1 MRLFTMFCNRPFDCN
16 DCFILN
22 FALSPPSTNESRKRH
37 TRIALWPHA
46 ESARV
51 PSFSPCLEATQSY
64 FVGQCSGKQM
74 MMDLY
79 LIYITISDPHESRE
93 SAAGD
98 ETRGPRYPIGPYVFE
113 AGALLFFCHFM
124 FGHDQYM
131 FCLLSLHVWVDC
143 EECPGDPK
151 RPQGMVIRW

>member
-1 MRLFTMFCNRPFDCN
+1 
-16 DCFILN
+16 
-22 FALSPPSTNESRKRH
+22 
-37 TRIALWPHA
+37 
-46 ESARV
+46 
-51 PSFSPCLEATQSY
+51 
-64 FVGQCSGKQM
+64 

-151 RPQGMVIRW
+151 RPQGMLMVLGQTESPKKELPSLPHELFHPHLFLCFQAFCS